1 VKDSRSFPVGVRR
14 FKSCPLH
21 QSVSS
26 ALHKVKE
33 YSRTLQIRGGT
44 VAKVKD
50 HLKSA
55 EEFYA
60 LGSREYEEGR
70 RKGDLT
76 RMREGCEKIFH
87 AYVEATAAL
96 VQKRGFPEPDSHGE
110 RWEILD
116 KLGRRKLVEVGD
128 SAFLYLHQYGY
139 YGGKMRPEVEKT
151 MKDVKEA
158 IDYVRKEVTHES

>member
-1 VKDSRSFPVGVRR
+1 MDSGE
-14 FKSCPLH
+14 
-21 QSVSS
+21 
-26 ALHKVKE
+26 A
-33 YSRTLQIRGGT
+33 

-50 HLKSA
+50 HLRSA

-60 LGSREYEEGR
+60 LGTREYEEGR
-70 RKGDLT
+70 LKGDLT
-76 RMREGCEKIFH
+76 RMREGCEKVFH

-96 VQKRGFPEPDSHGE
+96 IQKHGFPEPDSHGE

-116 KLGRRKLVEVGD
+116 KVGRRRLIEIGD

-158 IDYVRKEVTHES
+158 IDQVHKEIAHTS

>member
-1 VKDSRSFPVGVRR
+1 LFYWYRKRLKSILPPYRYVVK
-14 FKSCPLH
+14 
-21 QSVSS
+21 
-26 ALHKVKE
+26 
-33 YSRTLQIRGGT
+33 T

-60 LGSREYEEGR
+60 LGTKEYEEGH

-96 VQKRGFPEPDSHGE
+96 VQKQGFPEPDSHGE

-116 KLGRRKLVEVGD
+116 KMGRRKLIEIGD

-158 IDYVRKEVTHES
+158 IDQVRKEIAHAS

>member
-1 VKDSRSFPVGVRR
+1 M
-14 FKSCPLH
+14 
-21 QSVSS
+21 
-26 ALHKVKE
+26 AKVKE
-33 YSRTLQIRGGT
+33 
-44 VAKVKD
+44 

-60 LGSREYEEGR
+60 LGTKEYEEGR
-70 RKGDLT
+70 REGDLT
-76 RMREGCEKIFH
+76 RVREGCEKIFH

-96 VQKRGFPEPDSHGE
+96 ILKSGFPEPDSHGD

-116 KLGRRKLVEVGD
+116 KMGQRRLIEIGD

-151 MKDVKEA
+151 MTDVKEA
-158 IDYVRKEVTHES
+158 IDQVRKEIAH

>member
-1 VKDSRSFPVGVRR
+1 V
-14 FKSCPLH
+14 
-21 QSVSS
+21 
-26 ALHKVKE
+26 E
-33 YSRTLQIRGGT
+33 TL
-44 VAKVKD
+44 AEVKD

-60 LGSREYEEGR
+60 LGTKEYEEGR

-87 AYVEATAAL
+87 AYVEAAAAL

-110 RWEILD
+110 RWEALD
-116 KLGRRKLVEVGD
+116 KIGERRLIEIGD
-128 SAFLYLHQYGY
+128 LAFLYLHQYGY
-139 YGGKMRPEVEKT
+139 YGGKIRPEVEKS

-158 IDYVRKEVTHES
+158 IDYVRKEVAYES

>member
-1 VKDSRSFPVGVRR
+1 M
-14 FKSCPLH
+14 
-21 QSVSS
+21 
-26 ALHKVKE
+26 
-33 YSRTLQIRGGT
+33 
-44 VAKVKD
+44 AKVRE
-50 HLKSA
+50 HLTSA

-60 LGSREYEEGR
+60 LGAKEYEEGR

-76 RMREGCEKIFH
+76 RVREGFEKVFH

-96 VQKRGFPEPDSHGE
+96 IQKHGFPEPDSHGD

-116 KLGRRKLVEVGD
+116 KMGQRRLIEIGD

-151 MKDVKEA
+151 MAEVKEA
-158 IDYVRKEVTHES
+158 IDQVRKEIAH